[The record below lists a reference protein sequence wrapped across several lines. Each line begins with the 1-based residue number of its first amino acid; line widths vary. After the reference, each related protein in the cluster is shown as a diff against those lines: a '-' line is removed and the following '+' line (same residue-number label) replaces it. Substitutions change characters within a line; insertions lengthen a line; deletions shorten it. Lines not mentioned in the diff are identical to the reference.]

1 MKMPLHFQG
10 LNRLKQ
16 MNKRG
21 ITLSVN
27 FLVVIILALVILG
40 FSVYFL
46 MSVVSGAKGLADVT
60 QDDLDKK
67 IESIQ
72 CEGLVCV
79 PVNYKQINAGKFDIF
94 GVRVYNDGE
103 RRDFELKVDAYK
115 TVPGIFYQPTNLTF
129 NLRANEEKRIGI
141 GFEVSKGT
149 PAGIYI
155 FNVRVYKANN
165 VLHGSPSQIRVEVS

>member
-1 MKMPLHFQG
+1 MK
-10 LNRLKQ
+10 
-16 MNKRG
+16 NKRG

-46 MSVVSGAKGLADVT
+46 MDIISGAKGLADAT

-79 PVNYKQINAGKFDIF
+79 PVNYKQIQAGKFDIF

-103 RRDFELKVDAYK
+103 RRDFELTVDAYK
-115 TVPGIFYQPTNLTF
+115 TAPGIFYQPTNLTF

-141 GFEVSKGT
+141 GFEVAKGT
-149 PAGIYI
+149 PAGLYI
-155 FNVRVYKANN
+155 FDVKVNKKGDG
-165 VLHGSPSQIRVEVS
+165 LHGSPNQIRIEVS